1 MFTVSTAGNGLE
13 GIDKAEALPPAIIV
27 SDILMPQMNGIEM
40 CREMRKRSALQD
52 IPFIFLSAV
61 KDDYKVMS
69 AMMAGATQF
78 ASKPIR
84 FEYLLSMVNQLLT
97 LK

>member
-1 MFTVSTAGNGLE
+1 
-13 GIDKAEALPPAIIV
+13 
-27 SDILMPQMNGIEM
+27 MPKMDGIEM
-40 CREMRKRSALQD
+40 CREMRKIKSLRD
-52 IPFIFLSAV
+52 IPFIFLTAV

-69 AMMAGATQF
+69 AMMAGADQY

-97 LK
+97 FK